1 MTKTMGRMIR
11 GIGTD
16 LVGKTEMLFVLR
28 IARMSKIDC
37 LRNRLHFAAVHSVA
51 NGPSRHLV

>member
-1 MTKTMGRMIR
+1 MTKAMGRMIR

-16 LVGKTEMLFVLR
+16 LVGKTETLFVLR

-37 LRNRLHFAAVHSVA
+37 LPV
-51 NGPSRHLV
+51 